1 MKLQKNRGSV
11 IAAVTALVIIAAV
24 LVSVIV
30 INGSAGFGTPRKL
43 AELYK
48 DAEFNE
54 IYSAVKSVDVFE
66 NMDLELYAL
75 FAKKLADEDPDV
87 FAALLKENKDDPV
100 LERTI
105 ISVADHNDVEIPVQA
120 VKRLLR
126 NKKIDSDVRLE
137 ALFYCSDMGGEYVD
151 LILNEVDD
159 DDNASFALRELYSH
173 DPERAVLIAD
183 TVIAEY
189 DGEYTK
195 KLQGALHVKAFALNK
210 SSTSDE
216 RLEYIKFCETV
227 MDGALKTDDVSRRY
241 VLNLISSIDSWETL
255 SYLVDNEEFT
265 HKPSLIWDRNT
276 IIGILGD
283 SPDVEKL
290 SVVLDLLN
298 EYPEPD
304 YLVVLGDNIS
314 RNAGFYSEHADLLE
328 KAKTAY
334 DGIADEKAQRELNQK
349 AAEELYSKE
358 AENNG

>member
-1 MKLQKNRGSV
+1 
-11 IAAVTALVIIAAV
+11 
-24 LVSVIV
+24 
-30 INGSAGFGTPRKL
+30 
-43 AELYK
+43 
-48 DAEFNE
+48 
-54 IYSAVKSVDVFE
+54 
-66 NMDLELYAL
+66 
-75 FAKKLADEDPDV
+75 KLADEDPEV
-87 FAALLKENKDDPV
+87 FAALLKDNKDDPV

-105 ISVADHNDVEIPVQA
+105 ISVADYNNVEIPVQA

-137 ALFYCSDMGGEYVD
+137 ALFYCSERGGEYVD
-151 LILNEVDD
+151 LILDEVDD

-189 DGEYTK
+189 DGKYTK
-195 KLQGALHVKAFALNK
+195 KLQGALHVKAFDLNK

-290 SVVLDLLN
+290 SVVLGLLGD
-298 EYPEPD
+298 YPEPE
-304 YLVVLGDNIS
+304 YLAALGDNIS
-314 RNAGFYSEHADLLE
+314 RNESFYASHPGLLE
-328 KAKTAY
+328 TAQKAY
-334 DGIADEKAQRELNQK
+334 DRISEEKAERERNQK
-349 AAEELYSKE
+349 AAEELYSRE
-358 AENNG
+358 AENNR